1 MTRSEELFEKA
12 KRLIPGGVNSPVR
25 AFQPYPFFTEWSEGS
40 HIFDVDGKEYIDY
53 CMGYGPLILGHAH
66 PKIIQVVREQLEMGS
81 LYGTPT
87 EQEVELAELI
97 CKIVPSAEMVRL
109 VSTGGEATMSA
120 IRAARGYTGKK
131 KIIKFEG
138 CYHGA
143 HDCVLVKAG
152 SGATTFGV
160 PDSLGIPEETTRNTI
175 VVPFNDAEKFEE
187 TVKENKDDL
196 AAVIVE
202 PVIGNIGVVLPKA
215 GFLEALRE
223 FTENYGIVLIFDEVI
238 TGFRLALGG
247 AQEYY
252 GITPDM
258 STLGKILGGGFPM
271 AAYVGKEEIMKM
283 VAPSGKVY
291 QAGTYSGNPISVIAG
306 LATLKFLRDGGKDFY
321 AKMENKCEA
330 IVKPLK
336 KIMRESNL
344 KVQINH
350 LASMFQLFFTETP
363 VYDYRTVKTADTVKF
378 MAYHAKL
385 LQKGIFVPPS
395 QFETCFLSSAH
406 SQQDIDRT
414 VEVVTTILSEQG
426 NLGAKPNR

>member
-1 MTRSEELFEKA
+1 MSKSEELFEKA
-12 KRLIPGGVNSPVR
+12 KKLIPGGVNSPVR
-25 AFQPYPFFTEWSEGS
+25 AFQPYPFFTERSKGS
-40 HIFDVDGKEYIDY
+40 RIFDIDGREYIDY
-53 CMGYGPLILGHAH
+53 CLAYGPLILGHAH
-66 PKIIQVVREQLEMGS
+66 PKIIEAVKAQLENGS

-97 CKIVPSAEMVRL
+97 CSVVPSAEMVRL

-152 SGATTFGV
+152 SGATTFGM

-175 VVPFNDAEKFEE
+175 VVPFNDAGKFEE
-187 TVKENKDDL
+187 AVKENKDDL

-202 PVIGNIGVVLPKA
+202 PVIGNIGVVLPKE
-215 GFLEALRE
+215 GFLETLRE
-223 FTENYGIVLIFDEVI
+223 LTEDYGIVLIFDEII

-252 GITPDM
+252 RVTPDM
-258 STLGKILGGGFPM
+258 TTLGKVLGGGFPM
-271 AAYVGKEEIMKM
+271 AAYAGREEIMRLIS
-283 VAPSGKVY
+283 PSGNVY
-291 QAGTYSGNPISVIAG
+291 QAGTYSGNPVSVAAS
-306 LATLKFLRDGGKDFY
+306 LATLKVLSNKKGFY
-321 AKMENKCEA
+321 SELERKCER

-336 KIMRESNL
+336 KVSEELGL

-350 LASMFQLFFTETP
+350 VGSMFQIFLTDRP
-363 VYDYRTVKTADTVKF
+363 VIDYASAKTADTKRF
-378 MAYHAKL
+378 KEIHSRL
-385 LQKGIFVPPS
+385 LERGVFVPPS
-395 QFETCFLSSAH
+395 QFETCFISTAHTFDEIEKTIESFRHVLQSS
-406 SQQDIDRT
+406 
-414 VEVVTTILSEQG
+414 
-426 NLGAKPNR
+426 